1 MGEQRHV
8 TMPQANHAPAIHNT
22 GVARSLMLRRV
33 TSQTRPM
40 ALVAATTGRTGMP
53 RNDEKSSNGLT
64 SSSTTS
70 KSIEIWA
77 STRVALWCKLRTSA
91 PRRWALLARLA
102 VFALASCS
110 TPRPRYPYRDEP
122 DPRGLEY
129 VIGISDEVAIS
140 VWKNRELDA
149 RLAVRPDGSV
159 TLPLIG
165 DVRAAGLTPS
175 ELRHAVASRLAAF
188 VVDREAT
195 VTVAVLAVNSYFVTV
210 AGSVATPGRIASK
223 TYLTVAEAIAL
234 AGGPTRFADAGD
246 TILLRRTPNGGL
258 KRIPIDY
265 ERIIAGKDLD
275 QNLVLFRGDRIYV
288 P

>member
-1 MGEQRHV
+1 
-8 TMPQANHAPAIHNT
+8 MPC
-22 GVARSLMLRRV
+22 
-33 TSQTRPM
+33 
-40 ALVAATTGRTGMP
+40 
-53 RNDEKSSNGLT
+53 NDEKSSNGLT
-64 SSSTTS
+64 SSRTTS
-70 KSIEIWA
+70 TSTEIWA
-77 STRVALWCKLRTSA
+77 STRAALRCKLRTWLQ
-91 PRRWALLARLA
+91 RRWALLARLP
-102 VFALASCS
+102 VCALVSCS
-110 TPRPRYPYRDEP
+110 TPGPRYPYRDEP

-129 VIGISDEVAIS
+129 VIGISDEVSIS

-149 RLAVRPDGSV
+149 KLAVRPDGSV

-165 DVRAAGLTPS
+165 DVRAAGRTPS
-175 ELRHAVASRLAAF
+175 ELRSAVASRLAAF

-210 AGSVATPGRIASK
+210 AGSVATPGRIASR

-234 AGGPTRFADAGD
+234 AGGPTRFADAGE
-246 TILLRRTPNGGL
+246 TILLRRTANGGL

-265 ERIIAGKDLD
+265 ERIISGKDLD